1 MFYNF
6 IHIPKAAGSSIYQII
21 DVNHTINYCGHTRI
35 VDIPTIAITRH
46 PYDRIIS
53 GYFYLIEGGGQ
64 SELDLGFCERL
75 KKYSSFKDFVMHL
88 EEDNLLEIL
97 HLRPMAYFLCDDEG
111 KVIVSKTFKIEEINK
126 IDNFLISQ
134 GLQKLSEVHTNIS
147 NHSHYTDYLD
157 EDIIKEINRLY
168 EKDFKL
174 FNYRML

>member
-1 MFYNF
+1 MKNF
-6 IHIPKAAGSSIYQII
+6 IHIPKCAGSSIYQII
-21 DVNHTINYCGHTRI
+21 DLNNAISYCGHTRI

-53 GYFYLIEGGGQ
+53 AYFYLIEGGGQ
-64 SELDLGFCERL
+64 VEPDLSYCENL
-75 KKYSSFKDFVMHL
+75 KKYSSFKDFVMHI
-88 EEDNLLEIL
+88 EEDNLFEII
-97 HLRPMAYFLCDDEG
+97 HLRSMSYFLCNDEG
-111 KVIVSKTFKIEEINK
+111 ELIVTKVFKIEEINK
-126 IDNFLISQ
+126 IDNFLVSE

-157 EDIIKEINRLY
+157 KEIIKEINKLY